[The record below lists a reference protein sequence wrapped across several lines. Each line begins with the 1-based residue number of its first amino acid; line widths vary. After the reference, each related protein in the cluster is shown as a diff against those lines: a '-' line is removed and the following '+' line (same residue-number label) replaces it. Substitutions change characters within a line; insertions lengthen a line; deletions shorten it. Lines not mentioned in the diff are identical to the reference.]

1 MREVLRQL
9 CPQLSHTHISS
20 KCPETVGSHPAANM
34 SGCSNF
40 YGNIANVET
49 TGASQRTAKPEGL
62 SYAGVAASEKIAERD
77 LKNMD
82 KYKETITKVA
92 NSKCIPPSL
101 VAAVISRESHAG
113 TALKDGWGDHGNAF
127 GLMQVDK
134 RYHKPHGAWDSEEHI
149 KQGTDILCQSITDI
163 QKKFPTWSKEQQ
175 LKGGI
180 SAYNAGTRNVRTYE
194 GMDVGTTHDDYAND
208 VVARAKF
215 FQRNGY

>member
-1 MREVLRQL
+1 PL
-9 CPQLSHTHISS
+9 
-20 KCPETVGSHPAANM
+20 
-34 SGCSNF
+34 GCSNF

-49 TGASQRTAKPEGL
+49 TGASERTAKPEGL
-62 SYAGVAASEKIAERD
+62 GYAGGCY
-77 LKNMD
+77 LK
-82 KYKETITKVA
+82 TITKVA
-92 NSKCIPPSL
+92 NSKCVSPSV

-127 GLMQVDK
+127 GLMQIDK
-134 RYHKPHGAWDSEEHI
+134 RYHQIHGAWNSEEHI
-149 KQGTDILCQSITDI
+149 KQGTDILCQSINDI

-194 GMDVGTTHDDYAND
+194 GMDVGTTHNDYAND

-215 FQRNGY
+215 FQRHGY

>member
-1 MREVLRQL
+1 QKPCCVW
-9 CPQLSHTHISS
+9 
-20 KCPETVGSHPAANM
+20 VGTWRLL
-34 SGCSNF
+34 GCSNF
-40 YGNIANVET
+40 YGNIADVET
-49 TGASQRTAKPEGL
+49 TGASERTAKPEGL
-62 SYAGVAASEKIAERD
+62 GYAGVAASEKIAERD

-101 VAAVISRESHAG
+101 VAAIISRESHAG

-127 GLMQVDK
+127 GLTQVDK
-134 RYHKPHGAWDSEEHI
+134 RYHQVHGAWNSEEHI

-194 GMDVGTTHDDYAND
+194 GMDVGTTHNDYAND